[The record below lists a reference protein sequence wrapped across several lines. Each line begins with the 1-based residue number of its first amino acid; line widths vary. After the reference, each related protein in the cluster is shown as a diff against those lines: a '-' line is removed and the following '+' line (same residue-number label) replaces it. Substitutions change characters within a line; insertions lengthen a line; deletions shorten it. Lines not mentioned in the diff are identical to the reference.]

1 MTKTPKNK
9 EVYRLHEPEPEYA
22 YHITYWSDI
31 QVPIECFE
39 WEDGEYAFKLTKKER
54 KRGYVIFGGNEKTYA
69 GRTTEDEYKED
80 MVESLKNEHDAEIT
94 VDECTFKITYEEH
107 QETP

>member
-9 EVYRLHEPEPEYA
+9 EIYRLHEPKREYA
-22 YHITYWSDI
+22 YTITYWSDI
-31 QVPIECFE
+31 QVPIDCLE

-54 KRGYVIFGGNEKTYA
+54 KRGYVIFGGNEKTYS
-69 GRTTEDEYKED
+69 GTTTKEEYKED
-80 MVESLKNEHDAEIT
+80 MVESLNEEHDAEIT
-94 VDECTFKITYEEH
+94 VDECTFKITVQEH